1 MDNKQ
6 YLQKDYEVVIAGGG
20 LSGICAAI
28 ASARKGTKTVLIQNR
43 HVLGGNASSEIRM
56 HICGADCNGRHD
68 NARETGIIE
77 EILLDNRDINP
88 QHSFSILDTVL
99 WEKVKYQENL
109 DLFLNTQVLEVET
122 DSNEIQALYAH
133 QWTTEQNY
141 KFTGKIY
148 IDCTGDGYVAFQA
161 GAETRKGRESVAEYQ
176 EPHAPEKADTFTMGN
191 TIMFCAR
198 NTGHPVKFKK
208 PFWAY
213 TVTDEDLK
221 ERGHSHLV
229 TQMEHYGIDSGF
241 WWLELGGTQDVIK
254 DGESIRDELLK
265 YLYGVWDHIKNGGE
279 HGAENYE
286 LEWIQFLPGKR
297 ESRRIIGDYVLREQ
311 DVAAATRFADAVA
324 YGGWPMD
331 VHPPEGFFYDGHP
344 TNFIQLDDIYTIPY
358 RCYYSKNIHN
368 LMMAGRNISATHIA
382 FGSVRVM
389 ATCAIGG
396 QAVGTAAALATK
408 YDCSPR
414 EVGYNHIEELQ
425 QMLLRDDCYI
435 PGIRNNDDKD
445 LALQA
450 NITASSWKQE
460 WEPSLVVN
468 GISRTVS
475 TQTNGWRS
483 ESLAQSGEWLDV
495 NLEKPAKIAEIN
507 IKFDSNLNQ
516 AIMISISETIRNLQT
531 PGIPKTLV
539 KNYQIDIFNGE
550 KLVYRVEEKENVQR
564 FRKHILPENLVG
576 DRVRITCLSTHGE
589 KYASIYEVRVYDTVM
604 V

>member
-1 MDNKQ
+1 M
-6 YLQKDYEVVIAGGG
+6 
-20 LSGICAAI
+20 
-28 ASARKGTKTVLIQNR
+28 
-43 HVLGGNASSEIRM
+43 
-56 HICGADCNGRHD
+56 
-68 NARETGIIE
+68 
-77 EILLDNRDINP
+77 
-88 QHSFSILDTVL
+88 
-99 WEKVKYQENL
+99 
-109 DLFLNTQVLEVET
+109 
-122 DSNEIQALYAH
+122 
-133 QWTTEQNY
+133 
-141 KFTGKIY
+141 
-148 IDCTGDGYVAFQA
+148 
-161 GAETRKGRESVAEYQ
+161 
-176 EPHAPEKADTFTMGN
+176 
-191 TIMFCAR
+191 
-198 NTGHPVKFKK
+198 
-208 PFWAY
+208 
-213 TVTDEDLK
+213 
-221 ERGHSHLV
+221 
-229 TQMEHYGIDSGF
+229 
-241 WWLELGGTQDVIK
+241 
-254 DGESIRDELLK
+254 
-265 YLYGVWDHIKNGGE
+265 
-279 HGAENYE
+279 
-286 LEWIQFLPGKR
+286 
-297 ESRRIIGDYVLREQ
+297 REQ

-550 KLVYRVEEKENVQR
+550 ELVYRVEEKENVQR